1 MRIAVKVFGIIMMLG
16 SSLISKGQQVKID
29 SLITL
34 IRNDKEDT
42 AKVNHLH
49 DLISYYAWQNSDT
62 AFLLCNEAMA
72 LSRKLNWQ
80 VGVGQSHYK
89 QAILNEDKGDYLQ
102 ALKEY
107 EIALRIWE
115 ELESGNL
122 PDNEKKLVKTR
133 KCRTLTN
140 MGNGYAMQGDFPK
153 ALKYSFDA
161 IRIAEEIDNKHMQ
174 ANNLGSIGS
183 IFNRQKEFTKALE
196 YYFKALKIYEE
207 LQMRNGLAYCYIGIG
222 NTYNDLNDFEKALE
236 YYFKSLEINEETD
249 NKPYIAANLGNI
261 GNAYLRQEKNDK
273 ALEYLSRALKMD
285 EEQGNSTGMAY
296 RLSSMGSLYIKLK
309 KYEEAEK
316 YLVKGLTLAEGI
328 GSLNLQQDNHGDL
341 SELYSLQKNF
351 EKALFHFKKY
361 SSIKDSLFNEE
372 KNNELTRHEM
382 NFEFE
387 KKESALK
394 AEHDKKEA
402 VALADKKR
410 QKLFFGLICLVT
422 FTIAII
428 ALMVFRSLRIAKR
441 QKQIIEKQKL
451 LVEDK
456 QKEILD
462 SIQYAKRIQLSLLP
476 TDSYIQKNIK
486 RLGKDA

>member
-1 MRIAVKVFGIIMMLG
+1 MRIAVKFLVIITMLG
-16 SSLISKGQQVKID
+16 APLFLQGQQAKID
-29 SLITL
+29 SLISL
-34 IRNDKEDT
+34 IRTDKEDT

-62 AFLLCNEAMA
+62 AFQLCNEAMA
-72 LSRKLNWQ
+72 ISRKLNWKA
-80 VGVGQSHYK
+80 GLGQSHYK
-89 QAILNEDKGDYLQ
+89 LAILNEGKGDYLL

-107 EIALRIWE
+107 EIAMKIWE
-115 ELESGNL
+115 EIESGDHE
-122 PDNEKKLVKTR
+122 PEEKKLIKNR
-133 KCRTLTN
+133 KCKTLTN

-161 IRIAEEIDNKHMQ
+161 LRIAEEIGNKHMQ

-183 IFNRQKEFTKALE
+183 IFNRQKEFNKALE

-207 LQMRNGLAYCYIGIG
+207 LKMRNGLAYCYIGIG
-222 NTYNDLNDFEKALE
+222 NTYNDLNDFDKALE
-236 YYFKSLEINEETD
+236 YYFKSLRINEETD

-261 GNAYLRQEKNDK
+261 GNAYLRQKKNDK

-296 RLSSMGSLYIKLK
+296 RLSSLGSLYIKLK

-316 YLVKGLTLAEGI
+316 YLIKGLTLAEGI
-328 GSLNLQQDNHGDL
+328 GSLNLQQDNHADL
-341 SELYSLQKNF
+341 SEMYSLRKDF
-351 EKALFHFKKY
+351 ERSLFHFKKY

-372 KNNELTRHEM
+372 KNNELTRYEM

-394 AEHDKKEA
+394 AEQDKKEA
-402 VALADKKR
+402 VALADRKR
-410 QKLFFGLICLVT
+410 QKLFFGLICLVA
-422 FTIAII
+422 FTISVI
-428 ALMVFRSLRIAKR
+428 ALMVFRSLRIAKK
-441 QKQIIEKQKL
+441 QKQIIEQQKL

-476 TDSYIQKNIK
+476 TDSYIQKNID
-486 RLGKDA
+486 RLRK